1 MRAFVFEKSLMHE
14 HFNESYIESD
24 LYPEATFEGHI
35 DNFDINSASQTKIV
49 KGTFMLRNIKK
60 PLEFKATI
68 EKKDNSYV
76 IKGDLEVAIND
87 YDIKVPALLSPNI
100 SKKIERTF
108 R

>member
-1 MRAFVFEKSLMHE
+1 MNSLNERAMLLFSH
-14 HFNESYIESD
+14 
-24 LYPEATFEGHI
+24 PEATFEGHI

-100 SKKIERTF
+100 SKKIVF
-108 R
+108 LIDLKKNL